1 MELKMNNLSVIQ
13 KIIDSDYLLWPSLYD
28 NIDQILGE
36 LENELNLN
44 NGLLTNDI
52 KNRIFWFFR
61 NFFSNSEKKLSDAQ
75 AKQLYHITSVI
86 LFQNSNLIELQENE
100 LSILEDILIVVEN
113 LIYLHPDLNS
123 DITLLNP
130 LIKTASLKKE
140 LKFTKNA
147 SAFISALF
155 HCFTTHLKKIQINSS
170 RDLLDLIE
178 PLQLFLDKQLIWSK
192 NDPTGLLVK
201 GLLFLQELRVEYQDN
216 QEILRAI
223 DDYVLELSNT
233 AIKRIP
239 KTFPD
244 YSVVLI
250 KEDIGATYTRHID
263 INSRNSFKEISI
275 VLYPKDILPQ
285 IEVYTLSN
293 TYNLPRVQITI
304 NHAELTPEKKN
315 KMIDLI
321 ETLHS
326 EMEDFISYL
335 NIKSLE
341 KERINIEL
349 NLFNNRNHFD
359 RYGYLVWNIDS
370 SGGGITLPGIDNQP
384 TTAFVYQTEFG
395 FENLKHELTHAFMNL
410 ILGGHYSAYLPGV
423 FTEGLADFF
432 DKGKSNL
439 NKLIQMQQY
448 LLREPL
454 KPLPD
459 IVTLNKGGT
468 VVYLYGYFWISY
480 LMDEMRRTIL
490 ADIFNQVQHKNQ
502 DEVNRLIK
510 QYGISQA
517 DDFNHWIKNELSQLL
532 SYLFNAVYE
541 QDVSSFNQLLAN
553 MDSEL
558 INTQELSSKNTPLH
572 VAIEIWM
579 QQKNDSN
586 EEQNKIAL
594 TIIWSLLLK
603 GAELKTIKNL
613 NDQTPFDLIE
623 SDSDRRLIEN
633 YEKDA
638 KNSIYLEN
646 RVY

>member
-1 MELKMNNLSVIQ
+1 MNNLSVIQ

-28 NIDQILGE
+28 NIDQILEE

-223 DDYVLELSNT
+223 DDYALELSNT

-623 SDSDRRLIEN
+623 SDSARRLIEN